1 MRNSK
6 NGFRTIKHKLK
17 AALSGGLFWFY
28 HRLACV
34 KLSSGEYQWKNSA
47 EKSLLHF
54 WIYIKTEKE
63 KPKQN
68 KCTPGV
74 WNSDG
79 TLRFNHLWNSHADK
93 EKIIMHVQCSIGC
106 IYGIHN
112 RPWKTVSTYICI
124 LSHFCNS
131 FLLCVGCGE
140 FIKIRKNKIR
150 TEQFACDLKFLS
162 SCGRGSWKNNWSS
175 SSSIFPKK
183 DEEIIKKLK
192 HQRDKGGVERGWGNE
207 YYDRPPYRC

>member
-106 IYGIHN
+106 IYGMHN

-131 FLLCVGCGE
+131 FLLCLGCGE
-140 FIKIRKNKIR
+140 FIKIRKIKSGRSNLLVTSNFYQAVEEAHER
-150 TEQFACDLKFLS
+150 TIEAPAPRFFQK
-162 SCGRGSWKNNWSS
+162 KN
-175 SSSIFPKK
+175 
-183 DEEIIKKLK
+183 EEIIK
-192 HQRDKGGVERGWGNE
+192 N
-207 YYDRPPYRC
+207 

>member
-106 IYGIHN
+106 IYGMHN

-131 FLLCVGCGE
+131 FLLCIGCGE
-140 FIKIRKNKIR
+140 FIKIRKIKSGRSNLLV
-150 TEQFACDLKFLS
+150 TWNFLS

-192 HQRDKGGVERGWGNE
+192 HQRGWGNE

>member
-1 MRNSK
+1 MGGFREELEQSKSNQKTLPDMRNSK

-28 HRLACV
+28 RRLACV

-54 WIYIKTEKE
+54 CIYIKTEKE

-93 EKIIMHVQCSIGC
+93 EKIIMHVRCSIGC

-131 FLLCVGCGE
+131 FLLCV
-140 FIKIRKNKIR
+140 IRKTKSGRSNLLVTWNFYQAVEEAHER
-150 TEQFACDLKFLS
+150 TIEAPASQFFQ
-162 SCGRGSWKNNWSS
+162 
-175 SSSIFPKK
+175 KK
-183 DEEIIKKLK
+183 TKK
-192 HQRDKGGVERGWGNE
+192 
-207 YYDRPPYRC
+207 

>member
-93 EKIIMHVQCSIGC
+93 EKIIMHVQCSI
-106 IYGIHN
+106 
-112 RPWKTVSTYICI
+112 
-124 LSHFCNS
+124 
-131 FLLCVGCGE
+131 LLQLFSALRYKE
-140 FIKIRKNKIR
+140 NKIR

-183 DEEIIKKLK
+183 DEEIIKKPK
-192 HQRDKGGVERGWGNE
+192 HQRDKGGV
-207 YYDRPPYRC
+207 